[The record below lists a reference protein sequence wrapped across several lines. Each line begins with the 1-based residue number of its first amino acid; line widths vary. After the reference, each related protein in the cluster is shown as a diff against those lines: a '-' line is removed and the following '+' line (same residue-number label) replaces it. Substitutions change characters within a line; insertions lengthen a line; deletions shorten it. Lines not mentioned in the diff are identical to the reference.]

1 MKLFINARFLTQP
14 ISGVQRYAI
23 ECSRQIKIINPDAVF
38 VAPKNIVHQDIAD
51 ELGAVA
57 CGRNSGHLWEQ
68 VDLPFF
74 LSGRGGGPL
83 INLANTAPLLYVNN
97 YVTIHDLAFFHHPEW
112 NTKRFAAWYNIL
124 VPRIAR
130 SAKHIFTVSEAM
142 KSELIKY
149 YKLPTSKITVTYNG
163 LSGAFGT
170 SRGAFPG
177 SKQKIILSVGTFN
190 KRKNQGNLAKAF
202 LASELYKEYKL
213 VFVGDRSKV
222 FSESGIDEGL
232 QANESIEIYERPDNE
247 KLRSIYE
254 QAEIVASLSDY
265 EGFGIPV
272 LEGLS
277 FGCKALC
284 SDIPVYRELFEGLV
298 TFCDQHDINN
308 VSEALA
314 TLAHSARSFILDDI
328 HLLLVKYSYERAAQ
342 AILSVVNSAVRKK

>member
-149 YKLPTSKITVTYNG
+149 YK
-163 LSGAFGT
+163 
-170 SRGAFPG
+170 
-177 SKQKIILSVGTFN
+177 QKIILSVGTFN

-314 TLAHSARSFILDDI
+314 TLAQSARSFILDDI